1 MDNGTKKVFDPLRK
15 RYVALTPEEEVRQ
28 RCIRFLVAD
37 CGYKASRMKSEVGIR
52 VNNLLRR
59 LDIIYFDRQGKPLLL
74 VECKAPSVAIGQ
86 EVFDQAARYNM
97 ALHVPYFIITNGRET
112 YCALLQPEAQR
123 YQFLEKIPLDEELY
137 TS

>member
-28 RCIRFLVAD
+28 RCIQHLVVA
-37 CGYKASRMKSEVGIR
+37 CGYKASRMKSEVGIV
-52 VNNLLRR
+52 VNDLQRR
-59 LDIIYFDRQGKPLLL
+59 IDIIYYSRQGRALVL
-74 VECKAPSVAIGQ
+74 VECKAPSVPINQ

-97 ALHVPYFIITNGRET
+97 ALYAPYFIITNGRET

-123 YQFLEKIPLDEELY
+123 YQFLKNIPLDEEL
-137 TS
+137 